1 MTPPPRA
8 LAAICAVA
16 DRLAAAGVPWV
27 LTGSAGRALLGAG
40 ARPADIDLEVAEA
53 DVARAAAAFGAAPV
67 RSSGGGR
74 SSLRAAGRVAGM
86 EVDVTGGFVLEGPEL
101 RLPDG
106 FALQR
111 AWAVEVRVAGR
122 TVAVSPPE
130 ETLVRR
136 LVAGDRAGVARLAA
150 TPGLPPLRAAYV
162 AERLR
167 SASSTAAR

>member
-1 MTPPPRA
+1 VPPPPRA
-8 LAAICAVA
+8 LAAVCAVA

-27 LTGSAGRALLGAG
+27 LAGSAGRALLGAP
-40 ARPADIDLEVAEA
+40 ARPDDIDLEVAEA
-53 DVARAAAAFGAAPV
+53 DVPRAAAALGAAAA

-74 SSLRAAGRVAGM
+74 SSLRAAGELAGM
-86 EVDVTGGFVLEGPEL
+86 AVDVTGGFVLEGPWL

-111 AWAVEVRVAGR
+111 AWAVEVAVAGR
-122 TVAVSPPE
+122 AVAVAPPE

-136 LVAGDRAGVARLAA
+136 LVAGDWAGVARLAA
-150 TPGLPPLRAAYV
+150 TPGLPPPRAAYV

>member
-1 MTPPPRA
+1 MPPPPRA
-8 LAAICAVA
+8 LAALAAVA
-16 DRLAAAGVPWV
+16 DRLAAAGVDWV
-27 LTGSAGRALLGAG
+27 LTGSAGRALLGAPG
-40 ARPADIDLEVAEA
+40 RPNDIDLEVAEA
-53 DVARAAAAFGAAPV
+53 DVARAAGAFGASPA

-74 SSLRAAGRVAGM
+74 SSLRATGAVAGM
-86 EVDVTGGFVLEGPEL
+86 VVDVTGGFVLEGPEL

-111 AWAVEVRVAGR
+111 AWAAEVTVAGR
-122 TVAVSPPE
+122 RVAVSPPE

-136 LVAGDRAGVARLAA
+136 LVAGDREGVARLAA

-162 AERLR
+162 ADRLR

>member
-1 MTPPPRA
+1 MPPPPRA

-16 DRLAAAGVPWV
+16 DRLAAADVAWV
-27 LTGSAGRALLGAG
+27 LTGSAGRALLGAA
-40 ARPADIDLEVAEA
+40 ARPNDIDLEVAEA
-53 DVARAAAAFGAAPV
+53 DVPRAAVALGAVAAPA
-67 RSSGGGR
+67 SGGGR
-74 SSLRAAGRVAGM
+74 SSLRAAGVVAGM

-111 AWAVEVRVAGR
+111 GWAVEVRLAGR
-122 TVAVSPPE
+122 PVAVSPPE

-136 LVAGDRAGVARLAA
+136 LVAGDLEGVARLAA